1 MVMQSIRDG
10 FEALY
15 REWKEQVDS
24 GSVSLS
30 SSDDAYVAVPA
41 FRAMVALDQAAIP
54 FMIEKLRTDE
64 DAHFLIHA
72 LAEITGERPPP
83 PARADRA
90 AEGPLG
96 NRAQA
101 AAWVAWW
108 DERHAG
114 DTEPAPPEDG
124 P

>member
-1 MVMQSIRDG
+1 MAMQSIRDR

-30 SSDDAYVAVPA
+30 SSDDTYVSLPA
-41 FRAMVALDQAAIP
+41 FRAMVALGEAAIP
-54 FMIEKLRTDE
+54 YMIEKLRTDE

-72 LAEITGERPPP
+72 LAEITGERPRP
-83 PARADRA
+83 PAPGAGVDR
-90 AEGPLG
+90 PLG
-96 NRAQA
+96 NQATA

-108 DERHAG
+108 DERDAG
-114 DTEPAPPEDG
+114 DAEPAPSQDRP
-124 P
+124 

>member
-1 MVMQSIRDG
+1 MQSIRDR

-15 REWKEQVDS
+15 REWKAQVRS
-24 GSVSLS
+24 GPTSLS

-41 FRAMVALDQAAIP
+41 FRAMVALGQAAIP
-54 FMIEKLRTDE
+54 FMIEKIRTDE

-72 LAEITGERPPP
+72 LAEITGEHPP

-90 AEGPLG
+90 AGGPLG